1 MGNVGGMRQVAD
13 TSRKRQ
19 STERAGE
26 TAGTEKKAGRSRKSP
41 AAKKAEETLNEKK
54 SGGKK
59 KASSGK
65 GTAKGT
71 GSRSR
76 ASQAPEPVEKSGT
89 GAFMGTEVAI
99 IVSFAISVLLFLSN
113 FGLCGFVGSFL
124 RSTLLGV
131 FGVMGYLV
139 PFLLFMGTCFY
150 LSNRGNQKAV
160 AKLVAVG
167 EVLLAFCGLS
177 QLLMGGGQHLD
188 WNLGDY
194 YAQAGGGGFIGG
206 ILMLLLCGTVGTIG
220 AVLIL
225 LVLLALG
232 AVCITERSLVNFVK
246 QGSGRAYEYAKED
259 MSRRREIHEEK
270 KEEKRRLREEQRV
283 RGVDLEGAKLTELP
297 VMRNFSEGV
306 PEGTVL
312 GPEDAPEEF
321 REMHG
326 RQENLQD
333 ETAAYDDWTDV
344 PAEGK
349 NLAQDSGQ
357 GVEKK
362 NPADVFRGQI
372 FHGGGAVEPEPMEY
386 EEEPVEYEEEP
397 VESEQDTYAYAGS
410 ESQFQE
416 ESERETA
423 RAVRE
428 TEFAEEPAETEDSA
442 SDQLLK
448 RLYVRRD
455 TRTMEEFAGSE
466 SRKGPGYYPVET
478 REKTA
483 AEAASGLTAEEVHT
497 DLGHQDVFEPS
508 ENEWETVSMGNED
521 EWNEPISGETDSEPI
536 DGYYKTLESERGE
549 TKGSFF
555 VPEDSKTVVTASGKV
570 IETDTEAIQK
580 KLEQKRE
587 ERKALPV
594 EELTVPEQIE
604 RKEEEE
610 KKIQKEYI
618 FPPLTLLKRGTGQT
632 DFSDQEYRETAIKLQ
647 QTLQNF
653 GVGVTVTNISCGP
666 TVTRYELHPEQGVKV
681 SKIVALADDIKLNLA
696 AADIRIEAPIPGKAA
711 VGIEVPNKEN
721 HVVLLRDL
729 LESEAFKKYPS
740 RLAFAVGKDI
750 AGQTVVSDIAKMPH
764 LLIAGATGSGKS
776 VCINTLIM
784 SVIYKAK
791 PSEVKLIMIDPKVVE
806 LSVYNGIPHLL
817 IPVVTDPK
825 KAAGALNWA
834 VVEMMDRYNKFAASN
849 VRDLKGYNAKVQTLA
864 ESGDIPADQIPKKL
878 PQLVIIIDELAD
890 LMMVAS
896 NEVEDAICRLAQLA
910 RAAGIHLVIATQRP
924 SVNVI
929 TGVIKANV
937 PSRIAFSVA
946 SGVDSRTILDMNGA
960 EKLLGNGDMLFYP
973 SGYPKPLRV
982 QGAFVSDGEVSN
994 VTEFLKEQN
1003 EDTGYNTEIEKKL
1016 TQSSLAGGAGG
1027 QNERDALFTDAGKF
1041 IIEKDKA
1048 SIGMLQRMF
1057 KIGFNRAAR
1066 IMDQLAE
1073 AGVVGEEEGTK
1084 PRKIL
1089 MSMEEFEEFLE
1100 AGY

>member
-1 MGNVGGMRQVAD
+1 MGNIGGMRQVAD

-167 EVLLAFCGLS
+167 EVLLALCGLS

-312 GPEDAPEEF
+312 GPEDAPKEF

-333 ETAAYDDWTDV
+333 EVAAYDDWTDV

-372 FHGGGAVEPEPMEY
+372 FHGGGAVEPEPVEY
-386 EEEPVEYEEEP
+386 EGDPVEYEEEP
-397 VESEQDTYAYAGS
+397 VESEQDPYTYAGS
-410 ESQFQE
+410 ESQLQE
-416 ESERETA
+416 EAERETA

-478 REKTA
+478 REKPA

-549 TKGSFF
+549 AKGSFF

-681 SKIVALADDIKLNLA
+681 SKIVGLADDIKLSLA
-696 AADIRIEAPIPGKAA
+696 AEDIRIEAPIPGKSA
-711 VGIEVPNKEN
+711 VGIEVPNKEKTS
-721 HVVLLRDL
+721 VFLRDL
-729 LESEAFKKYPS
+729 LESDAFQKHPS
-740 RLAFAVGKDI
+740 KLAFAVGKDI
-750 AGQTVVSDIAKMPH
+750 GGQVVVTDIAKMPH

-776 VCINTLIM
+776 VCINTIIM
-784 SVIYKAK
+784 SIIYKAA
-791 PSEVKLIMIDPKVVE
+791 PEDVKLIMVDPKVVE

-825 KAAGALNWA
+825 KASGALNWA
-834 VVEMMDRYNKFAASN
+834 VAEMTDRYKKFAKYG
-849 VRDLKGYNAKVQTLA
+849 VRDLKGYNAKIETIQ
-864 ESGDIPADQIPKKL
+864 DIEDENKPKKM
-878 PQLVIIIDELAD
+878 PQIVIIVDELAD
-890 LMMVAS
+890 LMMVAPG
-896 NEVEDAICRLAQLA
+896 EVEDAICRLAQLA

-929 TGVIKANV
+929 TGLIKANV
-937 PSRIAFSVA
+937 PSRIAFSVS
-946 SGVDSRTILDMNGA
+946 SGVDSRTIIDMNGA
-960 EKLLGNGDMLFYP
+960 EKLLGKGDMLFYP
-973 SGYPKPLRV
+973 AGFPKPQRV
-982 QGAFVSDGEVSN
+982 QGAFVSDSEVQQVVDFLTEQGLTAQYSPEVENSMNSAPSASASDPSN
-994 VTEFLKEQN
+994 SRDEYFEQ
-1003 EDTGYNTEIEKKL
+1003 
-1016 TQSSLAGGAGG
+1016 AG
-1027 QNERDALFTDAGKF
+1027 RF
-1041 IIEKDKA
+1041 IIEKEKA

-1084 PRKIL
+1084 PRKVL
-1089 MSMEEFEEFLE
+1089 MTMEEFDQII
-1100 AGY
+1100 